1 MTIGTVGLTG
11 QTPWRRRGVGSRS
24 RRAGRAGGGGAGP
37 AAVPLRVRGGAAVRE
52 VGIEFGALPAAEMMV
67 HDQALAERCV
77 DRHGEPAAQL
87 GEADQ
92 PQVGVQDLRLVDD
105 QHRQRPG
112 FLDLAGDLRPDGT
125 AGGGA
130 GAFGRQVE
138 FPGDRLVPVH
148 DVAGD
153 HRDVEHPV
161 QAEMPHRPGRMLGLD
176 QQLGGLRQPLRLAA
190 VGARLGVPDIEAAGA
205 LAMQPVAHGPAAT
218 RVRSVPGM
226 RQAASSARQPARC
239 CGSKPITTSSACRT
253 KRTRRRSQR
262 MAPGS
267 AMWSWRTWSA
277 ACIRLAACSACT
289 TIVSSSR
296 SVPAAAPPSS
306 RQQAEGGVDRG
317 QYQPSS
323 GRSGCDRRRRHLGHR
338 SPSPVAFDADE
349 MEAAA

>member
-1 MTIGTVGLTG
+1 MAAARSWEPVSARRACRRR
-11 QTPWRRRGVGSRS
+11 WRRTDGS
-24 RRAGRAGGGGAGP
+24 P
-37 AAVPLRVRGGAAVRE
+37 PLRVRGGAAVRE

-67 HDQALAERCV
+67 HDQALARCV
-77 DRHGEPAAQL
+77 DRHGEPAAPL

-153 HRDVEHPV
+153 HRDGEHPV

-176 QQLGGLRQPLRLAA
+176 QQLGGRRQPLRLAA

-218 RVRSVPGM
+218 RVRPCRGCGRRSARPGS
-226 RQAASSARQPARC
+226 RRGAAAASRSPPAAPAGPSARGGAARAHGAGQC
-239 CGSKPITTSSACRT
+239 DVVVAHLVGGLHQ
-253 KRTRRRSQR
+253 TRRLLGVHDHRFQFPERS
-262 MAPGS
+262 GS
-267 AMWSWRTWSA
+267 RAAKQSA
-277 ACIRLAACSACT
+277 A
-289 TIVSSSR
+289 
-296 SVPAAAPPSS
+296 
-306 RQQAEGGVDRG
+306 G
-317 QYQPSS
+317 
-323 GRSGCDRRRRHLGHR
+323 
-338 SPSPVAFDADE
+338 
-349 MEAAA
+349 